1 MSKIK
6 QINKVL
12 QEYFELN
19 KSISSIPAKDMM
31 PYFILAGVFEKDIK
45 NGKPIREVLRRLD
58 AKNEL
63 HQIPFV
69 HAERKE
75 SNTNWFFQRN
85 TASISITPKVI
96 STKQTI
102 KTISKSSSRK
112 ESDEHYVLDLCDE
125 VLGSKGLRQHRFD
138 FLLGDPNA
146 QGKCTKLPVDSY
158 YPELNLVI
166 EYKEQQHTKSNKF
179 FDKPDLF
186 TVSCVH
192 RGEQRKIYDK
202 RRLEVL
208 PNHGIRVIEIFYSD
222 FNHDSKDRILRGNGD
237 LERVKKIV
245 KNKKWILL
253 YHLNSY

>member
-1 MSKIK
+1 MSKIN

-58 AKNEL
+58 AINEL

-75 SNTNWFFQRN
+75 TNTNWFFQRN
-85 TASISITPKVI
+85 AVSTSITPKVI

-102 KTISKSSSRK
+102 KPISKSSSRK
-112 ESDEHYVLDLCDE
+112 DSDEHYVLDLCDE

-146 QGKCTKLPVDSY
+146 QGKCAKLPVDSY

-186 TVSCVH
+186 TVSGVH

-208 PNHGIRVIEIFYSD
+208 PKHGIRVIEIFYSD

-245 KNKKWILL
+245 KK
-253 YHLNSY
+253 

>member
-1 MSKIK
+1 MNKIN

-63 HQIPFV
+63 YQIPFV

-75 SNTNWFFQRN
+75 SNTNWFFQR
-85 TASISITPKVI
+85 TPSKVVDPKMVKKKVVTQKTT
-96 STKQTI
+96 STH
-102 KTISKSSSRK
+102 SRA
-112 ESDEHYVLDLCDE
+112 ESYEHYVLDLCDE
-125 VLGSKGLRQHRFD
+125 VLGLKGLRQHRFD
-138 FLLGDPNA
+138 FLLGDANA
-146 QGKCTKLPVDSY
+146 QGKQVKLPVDSY

-166 EYKEQQHTKSNKF
+166 EYKEQQHTVPNKH

-186 TVSCVH
+186 TVSGVH
-192 RGEQRKIYDK
+192 RGEQRKLYDQ
-202 RRLEVL
+202 RRREVL
-208 PNHGIRVIEIFYSD
+208 PQHEIRLIELDYSD
-222 FNHDSKDRILRGNGD
+222 FCFDRNNKIIRNKEND
-237 LERVKKIV
+237 LIII
-245 KNKKWILL
+245 KNKLL
-253 YHLNSY
+253 TI